1 MSARGFNASGA
12 LAAMAWLVAGSSA
25 AAPDPGVA
33 GTAAAP
39 SKPEVT
45 TGASVWVAAP
55 PATPPSAS
63 AASNA
68 LANILPRTSAVPG
81 GVVTLPIEAPGDA
94 APLVTLN
101 GARAMVLRDADRW
114 LAVVGIPL
122 GMAPG
127 RGDLVVR
134 RGDATTRFGFDVAAK
149 DYAVQRLN
157 VPPTQVNLS
166 KRDLAR
172 VEQEQARIHRALSLF
187 TAPPPATLQLLPPT
201 PGPRSSSYGL
211 RRFFNNES
219 RNPHTGMDIAA
230 PVGAPVR
237 AAAAGRVIAA
247 GNYFFNGNTV
257 ILDHGEGLMTM
268 YCHLSR
274 IRTPPGRKVR
284 AGELIGDVGA
294 TGRVTGPHLHFGVTL
309 NGTMVDPALFL
320 PAEAPA
326 TAQ

>member
-1 MSARGFNASGA
+1 MSARRFNASRA

-25 AAPDPGVA
+25 AAPDPGAA
-33 GTAAAP
+33 GAAAAP
-39 SKPEVT
+39 GKPEIT
-45 TGASVWVAAP
+45 SGASVWVAEPPAAP
-55 PATPPSAS
+55 PAAS
-63 AASNA
+63 AAGNA
-68 LANILPRTSAVPG
+68 LASILPRTSAVPG
-81 GVVTLPIEAPGDA
+81 GVVALPIEAPGDA

-101 GARAMVLRDADRW
+101 GARAMVLRAADRW

-134 RGDATTRFGFDVAAK
+134 RGDATTRLGFDVAPK
-149 DYAVQRLN
+149 EYAVQRLN
-157 VPPTQVNLS
+157 VPPQQVNLS

-172 VEQEQARIHRALSLF
+172 VEREQARIHRALALF
-187 TAPPPATLQLLPPT
+187 TVPPPATLQLLQPT

-274 IRTPPGRKVR
+274 IRAMPGRKVR

-320 PAEAPA
+320 PAEEPA
-326 TAQ
+326 AAQ